1 MKSLLSVL
9 TSAGLGAALVYL
21 FDPVS
26 GNRRRAVV
34 RERAN
39 KTMRDAQDYWNTAAH
54 HLSNRSKGMLE
65 EMRARLVEEKVDDDR
80 LVRRVAAKL
89 GHHMFRAKA
98 VGITAEDGVVTLQ
111 GPVLSSEVDAVLK
124 AIRRIPGVKEVRNE
138 LEIHET
144 SDIPELQASLQ
155 GRKKWTPAR
164 RLAVGSAGLILAAS
178 TRSLIRGRGRGTQ
191 RA

>member
-9 TSAGLGAALVYL
+9 SSAGLGAALVYM

-26 GNRRRAVV
+26 GNRRRAMV

-39 KTMRDAQDYWNTAAH
+39 KTIRDAQGFWNSATH
-54 HLSNRSKGMLE
+54 DLSNRSKGILE
-65 EMRARLVEEKVDDDR
+65 EMRARLVEQKVDDDR

-111 GPVLSSEVDAVLK
+111 GPILSSELDAVLR
-124 AIRRIPGVKEVRNE
+124 AIARIPGLKEVRNE
-138 LEIHET
+138 LEVHDT
-144 SDIPELQASLQ
+144 SDIPELQAAQQ

-164 RLAVGSAGLILAAS
+164 RLAVGSASLILVAS
-178 TRSLIRGRGRGTQ
+178 TRSLMRGRGTQ